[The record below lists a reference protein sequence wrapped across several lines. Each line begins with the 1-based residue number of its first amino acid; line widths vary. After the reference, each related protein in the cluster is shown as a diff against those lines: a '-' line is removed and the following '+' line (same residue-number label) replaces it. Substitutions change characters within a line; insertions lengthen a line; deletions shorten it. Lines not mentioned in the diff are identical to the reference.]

1 MPRRVRRRL
10 LISSALTLVACTLLT
25 VAYQF
30 AFFSTSQIRSTDFLF
45 ASRTNIRARSTVIVG
60 IDQRSYRTL
69 IPQYGSMAN
78 WPRTLYAKVLDRLHQ
93 ARARVIAFDIFFDA
107 AKPED
112 PEVATALRRAG
123 NVIMPIEAQGPGRL
137 QPKPGFAQEFDLFFH
152 STATI
157 EKGAAEKGFV
167 NVTTDPDTVVR
178 RMPMLLLAGD
188 ETAAALPLTAVSH
201 FIRRSKVID
210 APASESEVYAA
221 GRAIP
226 IAADGTMVI
235 NFLGP
240 PSNPQQGVCTI
251 IPFIDVLNGSF
262 DQALVKDRIVLI
274 GLTIRG
280 LDEFSTPTTGRTRMW
295 GVEVLGNAI
304 ETVLRQRYLV
314 SVSPDVTV
322 WLIYIMG
329 ALAALLVATCRP
341 YLATVGMVSLFGF
354 YLLAAGVLFDGGVL
368 LNLIYPPGAIFLTFG
383 ITLVYRVV
391 FEQAE
396 QRMIREVMGRYLSPS
411 VSQWILKEPERLYLG
426 GQTRQMTVLFSD
438 IRGFTTL
445 SHSLDPQALVS
456 ILNEYM
462 TAMTQMVF
470 KHDGV
475 LDKYIGDAI
484 MAFWNAP
491 MEQPDH
497 AKRAC
502 GTALDMIDKLQE
514 LQMGWKQRGM
524 PILELGIG
532 INSGPM
538 VVGNMG
544 SLERLAYTVLG
555 DNVNVASRL
564 EGLSKEYGTHIVI
577 GESTR
582 QAAGP
587 DFEYRV
593 LDLVAVKGRSEP
605 LGVYQLL
612 CRAGQLNPE
621 VAQRLERYQHGI
633 DLYRGRKWEEA
644 AEVFGE
650 ILDHTSND
658 GPSVLYLRRSRE
670 CVTNPPPVDWN
681 GVYVAKTK

>member
-45 ASRTNIRARSTVIVG
+45 ASRTDVRARSTVVVG

-93 ARARVIAFDIFFDA
+93 AGARVIAFDIFFDA

-157 EKGAAEKGFV
+157 EKGAAGKGFV

-210 APASESEVYAA
+210 APASESEVYVA
-221 GRAIP
+221 GRPIP

-240 PSNPQQGVCTI
+240 PSNPQQGVFTI

-280 LDEFSTPTTGRTRMW
+280 LDEFSTPTTGSTRMW

-314 SVSPDVTV
+314 SVSRRTSP
-322 WLIYIMG
+322 
-329 ALAALLVATCRP
+329 
-341 YLATVGMVSLFGF
+341 FG
-354 YLLAAGVLFDGGVL
+354 
-368 LNLIYPPGAIFLTFG
+368 
-383 ITLVYRVV
+383 
-391 FEQAE
+391 
-396 QRMIREVMGRYLSPS
+396 
-411 VSQWILKEPERLYLG
+411 
-426 GQTRQMTVLFSD
+426 
-438 IRGFTTL
+438 
-445 SHSLDPQALVS
+445 
-456 ILNEYM
+456 
-462 TAMTQMVF
+462 
-470 KHDGV
+470 
-475 LDKYIGDAI
+475 
-484 MAFWNAP
+484 
-491 MEQPDH
+491 
-497 AKRAC
+497 
-502 GTALDMIDKLQE
+502 
-514 LQMGWKQRGM
+514 
-524 PILELGIG
+524 
-532 INSGPM
+532 
-538 VVGNMG
+538 
-544 SLERLAYTVLG
+544 
-555 DNVNVASRL
+555 
-564 EGLSKEYGTHIVI
+564 
-577 GESTR
+577 
-582 QAAGP
+582 
-587 DFEYRV
+587 
-593 LDLVAVKGRSEP
+593 
-605 LGVYQLL
+605 
-612 CRAGQLNPE
+612 
-621 VAQRLERYQHGI
+621 
-633 DLYRGRKWEEA
+633 
-644 AEVFGE
+644 
-650 ILDHTSND
+650 
-658 GPSVLYLRRSRE
+658 
-670 CVTNPPPVDWN
+670 
-681 GVYVAKTK
+681 